1 MGNINIKNGILLT
14 YNKNYSIYQMYTID
28 AEEYYMCIANID
40 SNEYQMV
47 VDFKED
53 YFDSLL
59 ENEQITEIKKNCD
72 ILFDEAHPYI
82 YILPNLNTF
91 EYSEAKNNNDDRTY
105 QLLLRKIQKYTYD
118 TFKAITEG
126 NNIKINQVINI
137 VVQTEDDK
145 KFVNW
150 LDMKLTNVS
159 TICLSEEYC
168 RLIIGSHYGLL
179 KFFDVEHLRFDSE
192 VENEKEKLYVKK
204 LKNKKGFTN
213 IHFILLILF
222 SSFVLGISIAKILLR

>member
-1 MGNINIKNGILLT
+1 MDNINIKSGILLT
-14 YNKNYSIYQMYTID
+14 YNKNYSIYQMYTVD
-28 AEEYYMCIANID
+28 AEEYYMCISNIE

-59 ENEQITEIKKNCD
+59 ENEQIAEIKKNCD
-72 ILFDEAHPYI
+72 ILFDGAHPYI

-91 EYSEAKNNNDDRTY
+91 EYNEAKNNNDDRTY

-137 VVQTEDDK
+137 IVQTEDDK

-150 LDMKLTNVS
+150 LDMKLTNYF
-159 TICLSEEYC
+159 TPIDLNKIKNTEKNKTYDIPINGNKIIEENN
-168 RLIIGSHYGLL
+168 I
-179 KFFDVEHLRFDSE
+179 K
-192 VENEKEKLYVKK
+192 VKK

-222 SSFVLGISIAKILLR
+222 SSLALGISIAKILLR